1 MESYTNVQ
9 IERVGLTLLP
19 QLLTFVMKMRKEVF
33 PMLRHESLP
42 LDLEHFHAV
51 YLEPADAAFFAALTP
66 EREVVGSI
74 AALRYDN
81 RIEPVQE
88 LYKSWKTAEVVK
100 CYVRSDLRRK
110 GVGAS
115 LVQRLLLF
123 CQEAGYEKAYLHTHL
138 FLPGAVSFWERQGFH
153 IRMVGNDDMETIHMD
168 RQLDESVSGR
178 REILK

>member
-1 MESYTNVQ
+1 MTPYKSVQ

-19 QLLTFVMKMRKEVF
+19 QLLAFVMKMRKDVF
-33 PMLRHESLP
+33 PMLPSEPLP
-42 LDLEHFHAV
+42 ADLEHFHTV
-51 YLEPADAAFFAALTP
+51 YLEPRDAAFFAAVTP

-81 RIEPVQE
+81 RIKQVQGMYE
-88 LYKSWKTAEVVK
+88 HWKTAEIVK
-100 CYVRSDLRRK
+100 CYVHSDMRRR

-138 FLPGAVSFWERQGFH
+138 FLPGAVSFWERQGFR
-153 IRMVGNDDMETIHMD
+153 INLVANDEMETVHMD
-168 RQLDESVSGR
+168 RKLDEIV
-178 REILK
+178 